1 MLTQGP
7 TPDSKCEL
15 NITLFLTP
23 PQSLYCPI
31 CAKGIMVTVT
41 LLQVMGDRKVLGG
54 LFI

>member
-15 NITLFLTP
+15 NIILFLTP
-23 PQSLYCPI
+23 PQSLHCPI
-31 CAKGIMVTVT
+31 CAKGIMVTVM